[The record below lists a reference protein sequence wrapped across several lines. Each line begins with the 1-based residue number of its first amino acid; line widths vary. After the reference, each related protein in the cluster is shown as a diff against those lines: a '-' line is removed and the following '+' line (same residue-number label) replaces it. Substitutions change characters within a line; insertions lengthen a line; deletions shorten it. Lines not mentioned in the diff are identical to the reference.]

1 MLREARKVYR
11 LVLEPS
17 GSFERCHVDKE
28 AIAHIGPLHALERG
42 VDFLNGDHLLLGQDA
57 HPRSEVHHLLR
68 LGVSAG
74 PGSSLNQSE
83 TLPKEPTR
91 ELKLVTSLREKLCL
105 ADATLFWH

>member
-1 MLREARKVYR
+1 MLRAARKARR

-28 AIAHIGPLHALERG
+28 AIAYIGPLHALERG
-42 VDFLNGDHLLLGQDA
+42 VKFLNGDHLLFGQDA

-83 TLPKEPTR
+83 TLPKEPTG
-91 ELKLVTSLREKLCL
+91 EFKLVASLQEKLCL
-105 ADATLFWH
+105 AVSTLFWH